1 MEKHFN
7 TEGPVN
13 FPDDMYRIDP
23 LKRWNLKQILTLIQQ
38 KKYFILHAPRQTG
51 KTSCLLAL
59 QEYLNAEGEYFAL
72 YLNVES
78 GNTTRHD
85 VDSATRAVI
94 GAINSRLLSH
104 NIDPEIQDN
113 LSNFCHSEAPEFR
126 LIRALMYLCSAIQKP
141 IVLFFDEIDNLIG
154 DGLVTILRQL
164 RGGYDMRPHG
174 YPSTIILCGLRDI
187 KDYRIHTS
195 DNEVIT
201 GGSCFNIKAES
212 LRLGDFTRDDV
223 IELYAQHTAETGQCF
238 ADGCI
243 DLVMEYTEGQPWL
256 VNALA
261 KEVTE
266 RMEENTDR
274 SIVIT
279 PEMFRVAKER
289 LILSR
294 QTHIDMLADKLKEDR
309 VRNIMLPMILGDNV
323 LFDNEDEDYCI
334 DLGLIKRT
342 SEGLKISNKI
352 YNEVIP
358 RELTRQ
364 QQKYFITQYQPVWK
378 AKNGSL
384 NVNTLLMLFKDFWH
398 KNEDIWDASN
408 KGYKEAAPQLVL
420 QAFLQR
426 VANCTEGNV
435 TREFGLGR
443 QRTDILVEWK
453 YTRNSKLVIQ
463 NVVIEIKTI
472 TDNQSYETE
481 KQKALE
487 QTSQYAKKCK
497 EKKAYILFFNRG
509 TKPRWTIDDPV
520 EQAVYKSVKME
531 IWKL

>member
-1 MEKHFN
+1 MRYFN
-7 TEGPVN
+7 TAGPVN
-13 FPDDMYRIDP
+13 RPNSYKIDP
-23 LKRWNLKQILTLIQQ
+23 LKRWNMREILNLIHTER
-38 KKYFILHAPRQTG
+38 YFILHAPRQTG

-59 QEYLNAEGEYFAL
+59 QDYLNTEGEYFAL
-72 YLNVES
+72 YINVES
-78 GNTTRHD
+78 GNTTRHN
-85 VDSATRAVI
+85 VDSATSAVVGTI
-94 GAINSRLLSH
+94 KSRLISQNVNQDIIEKLT
-104 NIDPEIQDN
+104 NISSTESPEIR
-113 LSNFCHSEAPEFR
+113 LS
-126 LIRALMYLCSAIQKP
+126 RALQYLSSAMPKP
-141 IVLFFDEIDNLIG
+141 IVLFIDEIDNFIG

-164 RGGYDMRPHG
+164 RGGYDMRPQG

-223 IELYAQHTAETGQCF
+223 IELYAQHTADTGQCF

-309 VRNIMLPMILGDNV
+309 VRNIILPMILGDNV
-323 LFDNEDEDYCI
+323 LFDKDDVDYCM

-358 RELTRQ
+358 RELTGQ
-364 QQKYFITQYQPVWK
+364 QQEYFVTQYQPIWK
-378 AKNGSL
+378 EKNGSL
-384 NVNTLLMLFKDFWH
+384 NVDTLLTLFKDFWH

-453 YTRNSKLVIQ
+453 YTKNSKLVIQ

>member
-1 MEKHFN
+1 MKYFN
-7 TEGPVN
+7 TAGPVN
-13 FPDDMYRIDP
+13 RPNSYKIDP
-23 LKRWNLKQILTLIQQ
+23 LKRWNMREILNLINTER
-38 KKYFILHAPRQTG
+38 YFILHAPRQTG
-51 KTSCLLAL
+51 KTSCLRAL
-59 QEYLNAEGEYFAL
+59 QDYLSTEDRYFTM
-72 YLNVES
+72 YINVEP
-78 GNTTRHD
+78 GQTARHD
-85 VDSATRAVI
+85 VGRAIKAILGMLADELLKQKIDKSVIDELYSLYKETDADSGLKRILTH
-94 GAINSRLLSH
+94 LST
-104 NIDPEIQDN
+104 IIP
-113 LSNFCHSEAPEFR
+113 
-126 LIRALMYLCSAIQKP
+126 KP
-141 IVLFFDEIDNLIG
+141 VVLFIDEIDSLIG
-154 DGLVTILRQL
+154 DSLISVLRQL
-164 RGGYDMRPHG
+164 RAGYDTRPATF
-174 YPSTIILCGLRDI
+174 PASVVLCGLRDI

-195 DNEVIT
+195 DNEIIT

-212 LRLGDFTRDDV
+212 LRLGDFTRGDV
-223 IELYAQHTAETGQCF
+223 VELYAQHTSETGQCF

-243 DLVMEYTEGQPWL
+243 DLVMDYTEGQPWL

-266 RMEENTDR
+266 KMEENTDR
-274 SIVIT
+274 SVAIT

-309 VRNIMLPMILGDNV
+309 VQNIMLPMILGENV
-323 LFDNEDEDYCI
+323 LFDNEDVDYCM
-334 DLGLIKRT
+334 DLGLIKKT

-364 QQKYFITQYQPVWK
+364 QQEYFVTQYQPIWK
-378 AKNGSL
+378 KKNGSL
-384 NVNTLLMLFKDFWH
+384 NVNTLLTLFKDFWH

-426 VANCTEGNV
+426 VANCTEGSV

-487 QTSQYAKKCK
+487 QTSQYAKKCR

-509 TKPRWTIDDPV
+509 IKPRWTTDDPV
-520 EQAVYKSVKME
+520 EQAVYKSVKIE
-531 IWKL
+531 IWKF